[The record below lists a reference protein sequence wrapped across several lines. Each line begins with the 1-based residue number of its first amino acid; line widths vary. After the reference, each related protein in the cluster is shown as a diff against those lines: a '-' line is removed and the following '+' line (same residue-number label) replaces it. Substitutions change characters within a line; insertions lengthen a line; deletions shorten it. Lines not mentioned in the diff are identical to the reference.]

1 MAHWGWVLA
10 DRCGVVIGS
19 DGFVNGFFLGG
30 GVGGCLLVYM
40 KVWFGLMV
48 FFFFFLTWFCFW
60 FDGSVVVLGHMR
72 VVVCS
77 LCCYLE
83 AVWW

>member
-1 MAHWGWVLA
+1 MFAGIYESL
-10 DRCGVVIGS
+10 
-19 DGFVNGFFLGG
+19 
-30 GVGGCLLVYM
+30 
-40 KVWFGLMV
+40 VWFDG
-48 FFFFFLTWFCFW
+48 FFFLTWFCFW

>member
-1 MAHWGWVLA
+1 MTHWWWVLA
-10 DRCGVVIGS
+10 DRRGIVIGFDAS
-19 DGFVNGFFLGG
+19 VNCFVLFCF
-30 GVGGCLLVYM
+30 
-40 KVWFGLMV
+40 

-60 FDGSVVVLGHMR
+60 FDGPMVVLGYMR

-83 AVWW
+83 AVW